1 MYTSVAYCNSV
12 RNILDSTICRCYL
25 ERGGSKEL
33 NVIFLEYNAAT
44 TAAKTKIKTDKT
56 IIAFSS
62 EDMSRNN
69 YICSLC
75 KYEVVLEKK
84 YFVRIFTHQIL
95 LVPTLQRAWLLCA
108 LSWQLYEQRVHRLLF
123 VFS

>member
-1 MYTSVAYCNSV
+1 MYTSVANCNSV
-12 RNILDSTICRCYL
+12 CNIFDSTIWRCYL

-33 NVIFLEYNAAT
+33 SVIFFEYNAAT

-62 EDMSRNN
+62 EDISRNN

-75 KYEVVLEKK
+75 KYEVLLEN